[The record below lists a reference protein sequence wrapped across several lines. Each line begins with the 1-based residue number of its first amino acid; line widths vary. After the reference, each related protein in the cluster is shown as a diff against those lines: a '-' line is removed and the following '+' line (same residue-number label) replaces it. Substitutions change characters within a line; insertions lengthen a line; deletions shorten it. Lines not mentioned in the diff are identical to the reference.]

1 MTSTG
6 HQHNAP
12 SNHPVFFFS
21 RGSNGYLDPVY
32 LATVRGV
39 NSVPGVLEVLCE
51 AEALVDLDVPLM
63 S

>member
-39 NSVPGVLEVLCE
+39 NSVPGVLE